1 MLRKEKG
8 VGLVIISGLSGSGKS
23 CAIKC
28 FEDLGFFC
36 IDNLPPQLLPKFVG
50 LCRQSRN
57 EISRAAIGIDIRE
70 RSFLREFLTV
80 FDRLIEEGYQTEL
93 LFLEARDEII
103 QRRFS
108 ETRRP
113 HPLAKKGSVVD
124 GIRREGATLGDLRS
138 RANRIIDTSDFHVH
152 KLKELITHN
161 YLESKTTKG
170 LNLSLTSFGYKHGTP
185 YDLDLLFDVRFLNNP
200 FLIDEL
206 RPLSGNDQVV
216 QDYVKAL
223 PETELFLE
231 KLYDFLDFL
240 IPLYE
245 KEGKSYVTIG
255 IGCTGGRH
263 RSVTIVNLLSEHL
276 QNQKISVHRR
286 HRDLEAS
293 ELIRPVGESHG

>member
-1 MLRKEKG
+1 MSREEKG
-8 VGLVIISGLSGSGKS
+8 VRLVIISGLSGSGKS

-36 IDNLPPQLLPKFVG
+36 IDNLPPQLLPKFVD

-70 RSFLREFLTV
+70 RTFLKEFLTV
-80 FDRLIEEGYQTEL
+80 FDRLIEEGYQVEL

-113 HPLAKKGSVVD
+113 HPLANEGSVSD
-124 GIRREGATLGDLRS
+124 GINREWDTLRELRR
-138 RANRIIDTSDFHVH
+138 RANRVIDTSDFHVH
-152 KLKELITHN
+152 KLKELLNHD
-161 YLESKTTKG
+161 YLETASSRH
-170 LNLSLTSFGYKHGTP
+170 LNLSLLSFGYKHGTP
-185 YDLDLLFDVRFLNNP
+185 YNLDLLFDVRFLSNP
-200 FLIDEL
+200 FLIDDL
-206 RPLSGNDQVV
+206 RPLSGNDQAV
-216 QDYVKAL
+216 QDYVRAL
-223 PETELFLE
+223 PETELFLQ

-240 IPLYE
+240 LPLYE
-245 KEGKSYVTIG
+245 KEGKSYLTIG

-276 QNQKISVHRR
+276 QNHGMMVHQR
-286 HRDLEAS
+286 HRDLK
-293 ELIRPVGESHG
+293 VND

>member
-1 MLRKEKG
+1 MLKENKG
-8 VGLVIISGLSGSGKS
+8 VRLVIISGLSGSGKS

-50 LCRQSRN
+50 LCQQSRN
-57 EISRAAIGIDIRE
+57 EISRAAIGVDIRE
-70 RSFLREFLTV
+70 RVFLREFLTV
-80 FDRLIEEGYQTEL
+80 FDRLIEEGYQVEL

-113 HPLAKKGSVVD
+113 HPLAVEGSVAD
-124 GIRREGATLGDLRS
+124 GIKREWDTLRELRRRAT
-138 RANRIIDTSDFHVH
+138 RIIDTSDFHVH
-152 KLKELITHN
+152 KLKELVNHY
-161 YLESKTTKG
+161 YLETSASRH
-170 LNLSLTSFGYKHGTP
+170 LNLSISSFGYKHGMP
-185 YDLDLLFDVRFLNNP
+185 YDLDLLFDVRFLHNP

-206 RPLSGNDQVV
+206 RPLSGNDQAV
-216 QDYVKAL
+216 QDYIKSL
-223 PETELFLE
+223 PETALFLE

-245 KEGKSYVTIG
+245 KEGKSYLTIG

-263 RSVTIVNLLSEHL
+263 RSVTIVNLLCEHL
-276 QNQKISVHRR
+276 QAQDLLIHRQ
-286 HRDLEAS
+286 HRDLDAN
-293 ELIRPVGESHG
+293 LKV

>member
-1 MLRKEKG
+1 MSGKEKG
-8 VGLVIISGLSGSGKS
+8 VRLVIISGLSGSGKS

-70 RSFLREFLTV
+70 RAFLREFLSV
-80 FDRLIEEGYQTEL
+80 FDRLIEEGYQVEL

-113 HPLAKKGSVVD
+113 HPLAKEGPVVD
-124 GIRREGATLGDLRS
+124 GINQEWDTLRELRK

-152 KLKELITHN
+152 KLKELISHY
-161 YLESKTTKG
+161 YLETAASRH
-170 LNLSLTSFGYKHGTP
+170 LNLSLTSFGYKHGMLP
-185 YDLDLLFDVRFLNNP
+185 YDLDLLFDVRFLSNP
-200 FLIDEL
+200 FLIDDL
-206 RPLSGNDQVV
+206 RPLSGNDQAV

-223 PETELFLE
+223 PETGLFLE

-240 IPLYE
+240 FPLYE
-245 KEGKSYVTIG
+245 KEGKSYLTIG

-263 RSVTIVNLLSEHL
+263 RSVTIVNLLWEHL
-276 QNQKISVHRR
+276 QERGILVHRQ
-286 HRDLEAS
+286 HRDLDVNT
-293 ELIRPVGESHG
+293 RV